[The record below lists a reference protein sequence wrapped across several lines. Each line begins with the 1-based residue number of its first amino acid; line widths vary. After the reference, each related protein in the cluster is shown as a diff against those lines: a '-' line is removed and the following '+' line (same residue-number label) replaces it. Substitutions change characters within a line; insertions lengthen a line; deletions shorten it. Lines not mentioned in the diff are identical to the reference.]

1 MTTKAKLLAIV
12 ARLEGEKASLFDLT
26 CTQQTQIA
34 VLTRDL
40 NGVQAANRYTFD
52 FTQELEAKLKECRLA
67 NSRLDLQVSSQ
78 QARIDYLVRR
88 YVPQDQTDALPNQGD
103 LDRA

>member
-1 MTTKAKLLAIV
+1 MTTKAELIAIV
-12 ARLEGEKASLFDLT
+12 ARLEGEKTALFDLT

-40 NGVQAANRYTFD
+40 NGIQAANRYTFD
-52 FTQELEAKLKECRLA
+52 FTQELEAKLKE
-67 NSRLDLQVSSQ
+67 LDRKY
-78 QARIDYLVRR
+78 QALLFVNEQLGLRVDYLVRR
-88 YVPQDQTDALPNQGD
+88 YVPKDQTDALPNQGD